1 MPAPAM
7 NEPAA
12 STARATRHERPPMN
26 YGFVI
31 DNRRCIGCHACSTA
45 CKQENEVPLG
55 VYRTWVKY
63 VDKGAFPHARR
74 TFQVTRCN
82 HCANPP
88 CVRICPVTAMYQR
101 HDGIVEF
108 DPDICIGCKAC
119 LQACPYDAIH
129 VDPATGTAAK
139 CHYCAH
145 RTDLG
150 LEPACV
156 IVCPTQAIIS
166 GDLDDPASAIS
177 RLVARETVTV
187 RKPEQGTAPKLF
199 YIDGDAIALTPTAA
213 QAPDAFMWADFVDE
227 RAGTRAGAGGASDRA
242 ATGHGGSDRGA
253 SRGAAGG
260 VTAAS
265 GTAIR
270 VPAEQ
275 GTGSWRGP
283 IHVGDGRMAEH
294 LVQVTYN
301 AQHKIPWHWQVP
313 AYLVTKAIG
322 SGVFMLLA
330 WHFIRLGGGTFDRPL
345 AVAGSFVSL
354 LFLGLT
360 TLLLVWDLERPERF
374 LTILTR
380 PQWKSWLTRGAFI
393 LVAFS
398 AVVGVWFAMEAGA
411 LAGLVAPQSADA
423 VRPWL
428 LAAGLPLAALAAV
441 YTAFLFGQAEGRD
454 LWQSPLLP
462 LHMLVQ
468 AVMGGGAALGLLGL
482 VGGPWPWSTIVPSMG
497 VSRAM
502 DLGFSGFSLALVA
515 SLGMIVL
522 AELGM
527 PHASEVATRAAHLM
541 RHGKYRRWFVHGGV
555 VVGHVVPLAALAG
568 YVVWGQR
575 WATMPAAADALLA
588 VAPLAAL
595 VGLYCYE
602 HAFVMAPQEVPNA

>member
-1 MPAPAM
+1 
-7 NEPAA
+7 
-12 STARATRHERPPMN
+12 MN

-129 VDPATGTAAK
+129 IDPATGTAAK

-166 GDLDDPASAIS
+166 GDLDDPASAIN
-177 RLVARETVTV
+177 RLVARETVSV

-213 QAPDAFMWADFVDE
+213 QAPGAFMWAELADE
-227 RAGTRAGAGGASDRA
+227 RSGVFA
-242 ATGHGGSDRGA
+242 AGHGDGGPAGRTPGGDPRRPSDGRRGA
-253 SRGAAGG
+253 SAPAA
-260 VTAAS
+260 TAAS

-270 VPAEQ
+270 APAEQ
-275 GTGSWRGP
+275 GTGTWRGP
-283 IHVGDGRMAEH
+283 IHVGGGRMAEH

-301 AQHKIPWHWQVP
+301 VHHKIPWHWQVP
-313 AYLVTKAIG
+313 AYLVTKAIA
-322 SGVFMLLA
+322 SGLFMLLA
-330 WHFIRLGGGTFDRPL
+330 WQLLRGTGGQVEGAL
-345 AVAGSFVSL
+345 SAVGSGVSL
-354 LFLGLT
+354 VFLGLT
-360 TLLLVWDLERPERF
+360 TVLLVWDLERPERF
-374 LTILTR
+374 LSILVR

-398 AVVGVWFAMEAGA
+398 VLVGVWFAVEVGA
-411 LAGLVAPQSADA
+411 LAGLVAPATADA
-423 VRPWL
+423 ARPWL
-428 LAAGLPLAALAAV
+428 LAAGLPLAVLTAV

-462 LHMLVQ
+462 IHMLVQ
-468 AVMGGGAALGLLGL
+468 AAMAGGA
-482 VGGPWPWSTIVPSMG
+482 V
-497 VSRAM
+497 
-502 DLGFSGFSLALVA
+502 LALVAMAGIAVADALPPASRTVEALSIALNLGFGVGYGALIGTLLA

-527 PHASEVATRAAHLM
+527 PHASEVATRAAHIM
-541 RHGKYRRWFVHGGV
+541 RNGKYRPFFVHGGI
-555 VVGHVVPLAALAG
+555 VVGHVVPLATLVL
-568 YVVWGQR
+568 YVVWGMAR
-575 WATMPAAADALLA
+575 AALPAAADLVLTA
-588 VAPLAAL
+588 VPIAAL

-602 HAFVMAPQEVPNA
+602 HAFVMAPQEVPNS